1 MRSVNLLQPVRVRV
15 QCAEMTVNHA
25 PEPADPP
32 ATRVA
37 LPMALLRAREA
48 VMARFRPILADHGI
62 TEQQWRVIRVVAEAG
77 RIDATDL
84 AARANILAPSLTRML
99 KAMTLRDLIARAKD
113 KGDARR
119 QVLTITPNGEALI
132 RAVTPH
138 SAQVYRGI
146 EAEFGAKRTEQLLG
160 LLNDL
165 AALGRANA

>member
-1 MRSVNLLQPVRVRV
+1 
-15 QCAEMTVNHA
+15 MTVTR
-25 PEPADPP
+25 PPDPADPR

-48 VMARFRPILADHGI
+48 VMARFRPILSDHGI

-99 KAMTLRDLIARAKD
+99 KALTDRGLIARAKD

-119 QVLTITPNGEALI
+119 QILTITPDGDALI
-132 RAVTPH
+132 RAVSPH

-146 EAEFGAKRTEQLLG
+146 EAEFGADRTEQLLA

-165 AALGRANA
+165 AALGVAED